1 MKPLEPRW
9 ISAALSILSLVVV
22 VITAAVLLSRPAE
35 STMAYTDDPQTGES
49 GRPPTPQGKY
59 TIAGIGN
66 ACDLVDLAVVQRL
79 GGKSRQEPTHRETKT
94 GRIGSL
100 DCQAIFEQSSVSFSA
115 YLGDNVRGLYDVG
128 KKYTATTGSGRRSG
142 TVPEFGA
149 ETYYILV
156 ESGGV
161 ALGSRQASA
170 DVELAVLDGNLH
182 ARLYLRASRRDAPLT
197 GDEILQTATNQ
208 MRQILERLRA

>member
-1 MKPLEPRW
+1 MKPAW
-9 ISAALSILSLVVV
+9 ISAVLSMISLLVV

-35 STMAYTDDPQTGES
+35 STMAYTDDPQTAES
-49 GRPPTPQGKY
+49 GRPPTPPGKY
-59 TIAGIGN
+59 TITEVGN
-66 ACDLVDLAVVQRL
+66 ACDLVDLAWAQQL
-79 GGKSRQEPTHRETKT
+79 GGKSRQEPTHRETRT
-94 GRIGSL
+94 GNIGSL
-100 DCQAIFEQSSVSFSA
+100 DCQAMFEQSSVSFSA

-128 KKYTATTGSGRRSG
+128 REQTATTGSGRRSG

-149 ETYYILV
+149 DTYYILV

-182 ARLYLRASRRDAPLT
+182 ARLSLRASRTNAPLS
-197 GDEILQTATNQ
+197 GDEILQSATNQ
-208 MRQILERLRA
+208 MRHILERLRA